1 MTGPPTPPPSSATEI
16 EDAART
22 TLPPPQAAPA
32 TEPVAPAPAPPPPEQ
47 TQPTIPNQTAPK
59 TAYELLFPSITELAR
74 SGSVRDLIQVAERGD
89 LSADSDKD
97 QTRLLI
103 VAPLVLAYMI
113 VDEIPPA
120 RHVLMRLPDNLT
132 SIPLTRGLFSL
143 LASVSERKYADVYVR
158 AEQLHQFVSD
168 PSFPNPVLGQ
178 LLAGMT
184 TAFVDAFR
192 KKTFTLLSRAYTSI
206 PLPLA
211 QSYLGFTAEQVVN
224 VAVPAGWDFHETSY
238 ILTPPKQSAS
248 SRNATSAQSTLMALN
263 LVADTVAN
271 LET

>member
-89 LSADSDKD
+89 LSVCIRSSRGSRHHPHWLSLQADSDKD

-113 VDEIPPA
+113 VDEMYA
-120 RHVLMRLPDNLT
+120 
-132 SIPLTRGLFSL
+132 LFS
-143 LASVSERKYADVYVR
+143 
-158 AEQLHQFVSD
+158 
-168 PSFPNPVLGQ
+168 
-178 LLAGMT
+178 
-184 TAFVDAFR
+184 
-192 KKTFTLLSRAYTSI
+192 
-206 PLPLA
+206 
-211 QSYLGFTAEQVVN
+211 
-224 VAVPAGWDFHETSY
+224 
-238 ILTPPKQSAS
+238 
-248 SRNATSAQSTLMALN
+248 
-263 LVADTVAN
+263 
-271 LET
+271 